1 MKEAE
6 SLEASVRE
14 KKARKK
20 LEDAEARA
28 AAHQAEV
35 ESKMGEIQ
43 AMRTSHSHR
52 LLEHRGATEK
62 LEAEA
67 AENLQEITKRYND
80 RLLNGTINRIMRQ
93 QIAAGWNKWVDSSR
107 QSRLAAGL
115 SKHLEA
121 HMKELETQQLAYAS
135 DLEKALA
142 AHEADKEKELRAKML
157 ELDELSASRIS
168 DSEVM
173 QRRITEL
180 EGGHADRV
188 SELMGTH
195 ADMVS
200 ELVGGHAD
208 KVSELEAAHV
218 ERIAAVESNHAEVV
232 QRRITELED
241 IHADRVSELGGGYA
255 NKVSELEAANVE
267 RVATVESDIAGK
279 VAELESSHVDQVNQL
294 EATHANTVAAH
305 EAAHASNIASQAQ
318 EHSEILKAAQGKHAA
333 AESAHIATKAEHEVL
348 LKTISQ
354 QHDDAM
360 RELKETHEKAQEGM
374 LCCRALV
381 HPLPWQTSR
390 SPPLPRTHPSP
401 LIMPTDIHSSPR
413 QPLWKSSASRTKRRC
428 LSSKSTQKRTKRSA
442 QDSLRRLP
450 ATPLFSDR
458 SPPLSA
464 NPRLLRPNSRRSRW
478 ST

>member
-1 MKEAE
+1 MLKEAE

-14 KKARKK
+14 KKARKN

-93 QIAAGWNKWVDSSR
+93 QIAAGWNKWVDSYRESK
-107 QSRLAAGL
+107 LAAGL

-135 DLEKALA
+135 GLEKALA
-142 AHEADKEKELRAKML
+142 AHEVDKEKELRAKMR
-157 ELDELSASRIS
+157 ELDELSASRAS

-180 EGGHADRV
+180 EG
-188 SELMGTH
+188 TH

-200 ELVGGHAD
+200 ELVGGHTD

-218 ERIAAVESNHAEVV
+218 ERIATIESNHAEVV
-232 QRRITELED
+232 QRRITELEV
-241 IHADRVSELGGGYA
+241 IHADRISELEGGYA

-279 VAELESSHVDQVNQL
+279 VAELDDLNKDPAPSS
-294 EATHANTVAAH
+294 T
-305 EAAHASNIASQAQ
+305 
-318 EHSEILKAAQGKHAA
+318 
-333 AESAHIATKAEHEVL
+333 L
-348 LKTISQ
+348 LAPGGWWSFPCART
-354 QHDDAM
+354 
-360 RELKETHEKAQEGM
+360 
-374 LCCRALV
+374 
-381 HPLPWQTSR
+381 
-390 SPPLPRTHPSP
+390 PP
-401 LIMPTDIHSSPR
+401 
-413 QPLWKSSASRTKRRC
+413 
-428 LSSKSTQKRTKRSA
+428 
-442 QDSLRRLP
+442 
-450 ATPLFSDR
+450 
-458 SPPLSA
+458 
-464 NPRLLRPNSRRSRW
+464 
-478 ST
+478 